1 MTKYNKIVDGDW
13 ETPRMTGYKL
23 MCCDCE
29 LVHIINFRVI
39 NKKTIQLQAFRD
51 NRSTGQS
58 RRYCKGEIKLKTGN
72 RKISISREKVKKS
85 VETVINQTK
94 DQ

>member
-1 MTKYNKIVDGDW
+1 MTKYKRVVDGDW

-23 MCCDCE
+23 MCCDCG
-29 LVHIINFRVI
+29 LVHIINFKVI

-58 RRYCKGEIKLKTGN
+58 RRYKKIALKTGE
-72 RKISISREKVKKS
+72 RKTSISRQKVRES
-85 VETVINQTK
+85 VRTTLNVK
-94 DQ
+94 